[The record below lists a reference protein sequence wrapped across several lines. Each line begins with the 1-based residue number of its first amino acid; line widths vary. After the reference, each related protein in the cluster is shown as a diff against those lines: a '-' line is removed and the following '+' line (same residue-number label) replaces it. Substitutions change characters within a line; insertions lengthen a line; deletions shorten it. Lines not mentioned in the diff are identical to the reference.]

1 MLPTPVCFIAATCSD
16 RSLRR
21 RQGRGKSP
29 LTKQQNIRALRPC
42 RSALQLVKKVRSDF
56 SDKLPAKSQNKKQYF
71 ILRFWP
77 LRRVIERE
85 REP

>member
-1 MLPTPVCFIAATCSD
+1 LLHRRHLLRSQPPPEARTREIAPD
-16 RSLRR
+16 
-21 RQGRGKSP
+21 
-29 LTKQQNIRALRPC
+29 KQQNIRALRHG

-71 ILRFWP
+71 VLRFWP